1 MLALAFFASVFSTFL
16 WLIYMFMY
24 LKDKLGGMS
33 FGSLG
38 LSDISLYIALLVL
51 PVLVLWMIFG
61 YVTQYLN
68 FHRLNDNMY
77 SLFKQMK
84 KNLEYTDLIAR
95 IMLEAEQNGKDG
107 FILNKFDLFITDMNE
122 LLAEIIQRGALAAPE
137 QIDSLWAKTRNGAK
151 WAFGKVIIEIDANQ
165 GNFGS
170 RLVLKAQ
177 NDKVLAGTILEFCA
191 RYQNLLGILEKH
203 DKERIFLFTAR
214 SIPFLPPGA
223 SKSAASATSATSGRK
238 MRKLHWNHAG
248 SAGFPLLLRQRKKEN
263 LYAANSDLSKKTLLL
278 PPFRKRKTATVNRL
292 WICSIRL
299 STAAGPK
306 KNRKRTA
313 TEIPFQW
320 LWNAVSARRKPT
332 VNRKRRLLTCDM
344 TTTPCRRRLSPA
356 VKKKETTRKEA
367 ALPKKGNQPSK
378 T

>member
-203 DKERIFLFTAR
+203 DKERIFLTMVETGVYGKVY
-214 SIPFLPPGA
+214 SILAPWGEQIRRKRDFGDLREENEETSLEPRRFSGL
-223 SKSAASATSATSGRK
+223 SASA
-238 MRKLHWNHAG
+238 
-248 SAGFPLLLRQRKKEN
+248 P
-263 LYAANSDLSKKTLLL
+263 
-278 PPFRKRKTATVNRL
+278 
-292 WICSIRL
+292 
-299 STAAGPK
+299 
-306 KNRKRTA
+306 A
-313 TEIPFQW
+313 TEEREPLRRELRPQHENSSFA
-320 LWNAVSARRKPT
+320 AVSQTEDGDRKSFM
-332 VNRKRRLLTCDM
+332 DM
-344 TTTPCRRRLSPA
+344 FNPFKHRSRPQEEP
-356 VKKKETTRKEA
+356 ETNGDRDPFSM
-367 ALPKKGNQPSK
+367 ALERSFG
-378 T
+378 TA

>member
-177 NDKVLAGTILEFCA
+177 NDKVFG
-191 RYQNLLGILEKH
+191 RDNSGIL
-203 DKERIFLFTAR
+203 RPI
-214 SIPFLPPGA
+214 
-223 SKSAASATSATSGRK
+223 SKSARHFG
-238 MRKLHWNHAG
+238 
-248 SAGFPLLLRQRKKEN
+248 
-263 LYAANSDLSKKTLLL
+263 KT
-278 PPFRKRKTATVNRL
+278 
-292 WICSIRL
+292 
-299 STAAGPK
+299 
-306 KNRKRTA
+306 
-313 TEIPFQW
+313 
-320 LWNAVSARRKPT
+320 
-332 VNRKRRLLTCDM
+332 
-344 TTTPCRRRLSPA
+344 
-356 VKKKETTRKEA
+356 
-367 ALPKKGNQPSK
+367 
-378 T
+378 

>member
-137 QIDSLWAKTRNGAK
+137 QIEFPVGQNSQRRQMGIRQSNYRN
-151 WAFGKVIIEIDANQ
+151 
-165 GNFGS
+165 
-170 RLVLKAQ
+170 
-177 NDKVLAGTILEFCA
+177 
-191 RYQNLLGILEKH
+191 
-203 DKERIFLFTAR
+203 
-214 SIPFLPPGA
+214 
-223 SKSAASATSATSGRK
+223 
-238 MRKLHWNHAG
+238 
-248 SAGFPLLLRQRKKEN
+248 
-263 LYAANSDLSKKTLLL
+263 
-278 PPFRKRKTATVNRL
+278 
-292 WICSIRL
+292 
-299 STAAGPK
+299 
-306 KNRKRTA
+306 
-313 TEIPFQW
+313 
-320 LWNAVSARRKPT
+320 
-332 VNRKRRLLTCDM
+332 
-344 TTTPCRRRLSPA
+344 
-356 VKKKETTRKEA
+356 
-367 ALPKKGNQPSK
+367 
-378 T
+378 

>member
-122 LLAEIIQRGALAAPE
+122 LQAEIIQRGALAAPE

-170 RLVLKAQ
+170 RLVLKGR
-177 NDKVLAGTILEFCA
+177 N
-191 RYQNLLGILEKH
+191 
-203 DKERIFLFTAR
+203 R
-214 SIPFLPPGA
+214 S
-223 SKSAASATSATSGRK
+223 
-238 MRKLHWNHAG
+238 
-248 SAGFPLLLRQRKKEN
+248 LRQGLFHSCPLGRTN
-263 LYAANSDLSKKTLLL
+263 
-278 PPFRKRKTATVNRL
+278 PPQARL
-292 WICSIRL
+292 
-299 STAAGPK
+299 
-306 KNRKRTA
+306 
-313 TEIPFQW
+313 
-320 LWNAVSARRKPT
+320 RRPQGGK
-332 VNRKRRLLTCDM
+332 
-344 TTTPCRRRLSPA
+344 
-356 VKKKETTRKEA
+356 
-367 ALPKKGNQPSK
+367 
-378 T
+378 